1 MVPLTPQLYTVEEV
15 AGLLNMH
22 VKTVRR
28 YVRDGRLK
36 ARRIGKE
43 YRIARADL
51 TDFAGEIRVTETPA
65 PAPRT
70 RHVISSSVVDVDAIS
85 PEETHRVTTLVMASL
100 NSRKGEP
107 DFPRVDTIYYP
118 EQGKLRITITASL
131 VVTCELLRMID
142 ALLEDGR
149 GRHL

>member
-1 MVPLTPQLYTVEEV
+1 MIPVMPQLYTVDEV
-15 AGLLNMH
+15 ASLLNLH

-43 YRIARADL
+43 YRTARAAL
-51 TDFAGEIRVTETPA
+51 TDSAGEIRAEA
-65 PAPRT
+65 PAPVART
-70 RHVISSSVVDVDAIS
+70 RHVISSTVVDVDVIS
-85 PEETHRVTTLVMASL
+85 PQETHRVTTLVMASL
-100 NSRKGEP
+100 NSREGEP

-118 EQGKLRITITASL
+118 EQAKLRITITANL
-131 VVTCELLRMID
+131 VLTCELLRMID

-149 GRHL
+149 GRNL

>member
-1 MVPLTPQLYTVEEV
+1 MVPIMPQLYTVDEV
-15 AGLLNMH
+15 ASLLNLH

-51 TDFAGEIRVTETPA
+51 TDFAGEIRASEA
-65 PAPRT
+65 PAPVART
-70 RHVISSSVVDVDAIS
+70 RHVISSTVVDVDVIS
-85 PEETHRVTTLVMASL
+85 PQETHRVTTLVMASL

-118 EQGKLRITITASL
+118 EQAKLRITITASL
-131 VVTCELLRMID
+131 VLTCELLRMID

-149 GRHL
+149 GRNL

>member
-1 MVPLTPQLYTVEEV
+1 MSPVTSQLYTVEEV
-15 AGLLNMH
+15 AGLLNLH

-43 YRIARADL
+43 YRIARTDL
-51 TDFAGEIRVTETPA
+51 TEFAGEIRASEAPA

-70 RHVISSSVVDVDAIS
+70 RHVIASSVIDIDVIS

-118 EQGKLRITITASL
+118 EQAKLRITITAN
-131 VVTCELLRMID
+131 VVLTCELLRMVD

>member
-1 MVPLTPQLYTVEEV
+1 MMPVTPQLYTIEQV
-15 AGLLNMH
+15 AGLLNLH

-51 TDFAGEIRVTETPA
+51 AEFAGDIRASETPA
-65 PAPRT
+65 AAPHT
-70 RHVISSSVVDVDAIS
+70 RHVICSSVVDIDVIS

-118 EQGKLRITITASL
+118 ERAKLRITITANL
-131 VVTCELLRMID
+131 VLTCELLRIID
-142 ALLEDGR
+142 ALMEDGR
-149 GRHL
+149 GRNL

>member
-1 MVPLTPQLYTVEEV
+1 MVPFTSQLYTVEEV
-15 AGLLNMH
+15 ARLLNMH

-36 ARRIGKE
+36 ARQIGKE
-43 YRIARADL
+43 YRIARPDL
-51 TDFAGEIRVTETPA
+51 TEFAGEIRIPETAA
-65 PAPRT
+65 PAART

-118 EQGKLRITITASL
+118 EQGKLRITITANL
-131 VVTCELLRMID
+131 VLTCELLRMID

-149 GRHL
+149 GRNL

>member
-1 MVPLTPQLYTVEEV
+1 MIPVAPPLYTVEEV
-15 AGLLNMH
+15 AGLLNLH

-51 TDFAGEIRVTETPA
+51 TAFAGEIRAAETPV
-65 PAPRT
+65 PRT
-70 RHVISSSVVDVDAIS
+70 RHVIASSVVDVDAIS

-118 EQGKLRITITASL
+118 EQAKLRITMTASL
-131 VVTCELLRMID
+131 VLTCELLRMID

-149 GRHL
+149 GRNL